1 MTELTLPEQ
10 VILLIYLI
18 LAALL
23 GLVGN
28 ITVLYA
34 SLRYNALQLDQISV
48 IFIRLD
54 LAAVNLNDSKKSP
67 SVYLPRILFTSKQIY
82 PNFMT

>member
-34 SLRYNALQLDQISV
+34 SLKYNALQLDQISV

-54 LAAVNLNDSKKSP
+54 LAAVNLNDSNKSL
-67 SVYLPRILFTSKQIY
+67 SVPRILFTFKQIY

>member
-34 SLRYNALQLDQISV
+34 SLKYNALQLDQISV

-67 SVYLPRILFTSKQIY
+67 SVPRILFTSKQIY